1 MCFPPPW
8 VLPGQAESVATFRG
22 NEFFSYNLSQTP
34 IQSSLDEIT
43 LSFRTRQRNG
53 LLLHTGRSADY
64 VNLSLRNGALWLV
77 INLGS
82 GAFEAL
88 VEPAAGNFNDN
99 GWHDV
104 RVTRNLRQVR
114 RTHACLAHTHGHKR
128 THTCTSTHTPALCTY
143 GRRALYAHV
152 HACICRQKDR
162 RAHTHTGTQPQSHTD
177 RQTD

>member
-1 MCFPPPW
+1 M
-8 VLPGQAESVATFRG
+8 ATFKG

-43 LSFRTRQRNG
+43 LSFRTLQRNG

-88 VEPAAGNFNDN
+88 VEPAKGKFNDN
-99 GWHDV
+99 VWHDV
-104 RVTRNLRQVR
+104 RVTRNLRQVCI
-114 RTHACLAHTHGHKR
+114 HP
-128 THTCTSTHTPALCTY
+128 PAVDCMHL
-143 GRRALYAHV
+143 
-152 HACICRQKDR
+152 ACIFKI
-162 RAHTHTGTQPQSHTD
+162 HLMNTYI
-177 RQTD
+177 